1 MDASGEVADLMIKEG
16 LQASE
21 TAVKLTASGIK
32 NVAALLAALAQSDRK
47 ITGRASAKKLTKD
60 PTPAVVLPLKAEDVP
75 QFERLAKKDYG
86 ILYVIARPNG
96 KTGGTVD
103 IISNERYA
111 AKLNALYQALGY
123 PLPEKS
129 VQEEPAKK
137 AKTRAPQEK
146 SLPERG
152 NGSKQPTKATMDD
165 LTPKPEQPERRPSVR
180 SRLAALEAASKGLE
194 KAAPIKQKER
204 TR

>member
-21 TAVKLTASGIK
+21 TAVKLTASGMK

-86 ILYVIARPNG
+86 ILYVIARPHG
-96 KTGGTVD
+96 KSGGTVD

-123 PLPEKS
+123 PMPEKS

-137 AKTRAPQEK
+137 AKSRAPQEK
-146 SLPERG
+146 SLPGRG
-152 NGSKQPTKATMDD
+152 NGSKQPTRATTDD
-165 LTPKPEQPERRPSVR
+165 PVPKPEEPERRPSVR
-180 SRLAALEAASKGLE
+180 GRLAALEAASKGLE
-194 KAAPIKQKER
+194 KDAPIKQKER
-204 TR
+204 MR